1 MAETLRGMPFQY
13 EPKREN
19 RFVCEFPAEL
29 GIEVWK
35 VQEFKR
41 PSIKINKVEIPFIN
55 TSTWVSGRYTWD
67 EQEITF
73 LDPIGPSTSQE
84 LMEWVRLHA
93 ESLTGRMGYNQ
104 GAAKTLI
111 LKSLDPTG
119 IEIEKWTLE
128 NCIIVSADFGS
139 NSMSSDALQTI
150 KLVVQCFRAILNE

>member
-1 MAETLRGMPFQY
+1 MAETLRGIPFQY

-41 PSIKINKVEIPFIN
+41 PSMKINKVEIPFIN

-93 ESLTGRMGYNQ
+93 ESLTGRMGYNS

-128 NCIIVSADFGS
+128 NCIIISADFGA
-139 NSMSSDALQTI
+139 NSMSSDALLMPKI
-150 KLVVQCFRAILNE
+150 VVQCFRAILNN